1 MSNLQFSLNV
11 SAAESFLDDFSSDS
25 DSFFLMIS
33 KPESWPNDNT
43 PPTSLDTSNNQF
55 DSWSS
60 AIAAKKITSE
70 DVRLVTNRYD
80 WTSGITYS
88 QFSDTDEIFRSSTF
102 ESRPFYVMTPQY
114 RVYKCLD
121 NNGGNV
127 ASTVQPTHTY
137 PEYQTPGADGYV
149 WQFIYQLKEDDLDF
163 VTDDYI
169 PVSVAGSTTK
179 IGTIE
184 YLQREVQENA
194 SNGGVF
200 GVRLDM
206 SGSYWSSSE
215 IMRSKG
221 ASSDSTFYLTHKV
234 FALDNGAFF
243 TDPFGDTVEACKW
256 TVNNSY
262 TTNEYI
268 NWALTD
274 LDMGSP
280 SGGGDASD
288 AGGFTKIGYYKKI
301 LGISGGNEI
310 YTPRFETTPSYVPS
324 GASNSAY
331 FNIVPYIYVASG
343 TGNTSEQNAVI
354 YPVFEGIS
362 ADFGGVSGL
371 PKDSDGIVNQTKV
384 ITNIRVLNPGS
395 GITDPSIQMLTPST
409 SDTSGAGFA
418 ASAVGTPLGGHGSN
432 AVYELGANKVMIRTL
447 LKGSEGGAFD
457 VQNDFRKFSVVKNPQ
472 LAGWTAGVTAGLIA
486 GTATPNFTKIDIR
499 NKNNTAVIN
508 FHTVGTP
515 GMTHPVD
522 AFVVGQKVHQG
533 EYSTTQARGTV
544 LSWVPNTAGKLTVS
558 VDNGS
563 FRACVIPD
571 ERPSSVTSGRI
582 FYGETTGTG
591 YTFGGDGN
599 SFGGFVDSVTHSKTF
614 VNESFPIGSIVY
626 GMNSGSTA
634 KVTRFVADA
643 DGERGTIT
651 LTDNVGSF
659 IGPRVALGTQ
669 LDGEDVFGFKSLS
682 SDGTVQLSNSP
693 VGTITKIKSEPVNID
708 ESHRLTTKVQSFFT
722 SPQFQL
728 NSGLLDLGVTGNS
741 NQFSSTLVSF
751 SYATGTTSG
760 PSGSTTDMYVTSTI
774 GSLTAGNVISVGG
787 YTGEVLGT
795 TIPEF
800 LKNTGQVL
808 YIENVRPVQRNPDQD
823 EEIKVVIDF

>member
-1 MSNLQFSLNV
+1 MSNLQFSFNV

-33 KPESWPNDNT
+33 RPESWPNENT
-43 PPTSLDTSNNQF
+43 PPTSMDTSSNQF
-55 DSWSS
+55 SSWSS
-60 AIAAKKITSE
+60 AIAAKKITSK
-70 DVRLVTNRYD
+70 DARLVTKRYD

-88 QFSDTDEIFRSSTF
+88 QFSDRNELFRSATY

-114 RVYKCLD
+114 RVYKCL
-121 NNGGNV
+121 NNNEGST

-137 PEYQTPGADGYV
+137 PDYQTAGADGYS
-149 WQFIYQLKEDDLDF
+149 WQFMYQLKEEDLDF

-194 SNGGVF
+194 SDGGVF
-200 GVRLDM
+200 AVNLER
-206 SGSYWSSSE
+206 SGSYWSEARLLRGSVLT
-215 IMRSKG
+215 
-221 ASSDSTFYLTHKV
+221 DFFLTHRITST
-234 FALDNGAFF
+234 DNTAEILIDGVT
-243 TDPFGDTVEACKW
+243 TDVCKFGITIPTSVSADTYK
-256 TVNNSY
+256 
-262 TTNEYI
+262 

-274 LDMGSP
+274 LDMGTSN
-280 SGGGDASD
+280 GGLP
-288 AGGFTKIGYYKKI
+288 AGTNLSTIGFYKKI
-301 LGISGGNEI
+301 LTHDNQGNF
-310 YTPRFETTPSYVPS
+310 YTSRLDVNPPSQGY
-324 GASNSAY
+324 Y
-331 FNIVPYIYVASG
+331 NIVPYVYISNG
-343 TGNTSEQNAVI
+343 TGNTAETNAVV
-354 YPVFEGIS
+354 YPLFRGISQDNLAKITAAADNEGIINTS
-362 ADFGGVSGL
+362 
-371 PKDSDGIVNQTKV
+371 KV
-384 ITNIRVLNPGS
+384 ITGIEVLEPGS
-395 GITDPSIQMLTPST
+395 SIGADPSVQILTPSGST
-409 SDTSGAGFA
+409 AAGIGFQ
-418 ASAVGTPLGGHGSN
+418 ASVVNTPLGGHGSN
-432 AVYELGANKVMIRTL
+432 APYELGANKVMIRTL

-457 VQNDFRKFSVVKNPQ
+457 VQNDFRKFSIIKNPQ
-472 LAGWTAGVTAGLIA
+472 LAGWTAGVTAGFVA
-486 GTATPNFTKIDIR
+486 GTATPNFTDVRIR
-499 NKNNTAVIN
+499 NENNTALID

-522 AFVVGQKVHQG
+522 AFVVGQKIHQG

-544 LSWVPNTAGKLTVS
+544 TNWIPNTAGKLTVS

-614 VNESFPIGSIVY
+614 VNESFPIGSVVY
-626 GMNSGSTA
+626 GMDSGSTA
-634 KVTRFVADA
+634 KVTRFIADA
-643 DGERGTIT
+643 DGERGTMT
-651 LTDNVGSF
+651 LRDKVGSF
-659 IGPRVALGTQ
+659 IAPRVALGTQ
-669 LDGEDVFGFKSLS
+669 LDGEKVFGFRTLS
-682 SDGTVQLSNSP
+682 ADGTVQLSNSP
-693 VGTITKIKSEPVNID
+693 VGTITKVQSQPVNID

-728 NSGLLDLGVTGNS
+728 SASLLDLSVNANA

-751 SYATGTTSG
+751 GYATGTTSG
-760 PSGSTTDMYVTSTI
+760 PAGSTVDMFLTSTI
-774 GSLTAGNVISVGG
+774 GSLTAGNVISLNGF
-787 YTGEVLGT
+787 TGEVLGT

-800 LKNTGQVL
+800 LRNTGQVL

>member
-1 MSNLQFSLNV
+1 MSNLQFSFNV

-33 KPESWPNDNT
+33 RPESWPNENT
-43 PPTSLDTSNNQF
+43 PPTSMDTSSNQF
-55 DSWSS
+55 SSWSS
-60 AIAAKKITSE
+60 AIAAKKITSK
-70 DVRLVTNRYD
+70 DARLVTKRYD
-80 WTSGITYS
+80 WTSGVTYS
-88 QFSDTDEIFRSSTF
+88 QFSDTNEIFRSATY
-102 ESRPFYVMTPQY
+102 ESKPFYVMTPQY

-121 NNGGNV
+121 NNAGST

-137 PEYQTPGADGYV
+137 PDYQTAGADGYS
-149 WQFIYQLKEDDLDF
+149 WQFMYQLKEEDLDF

-194 SNGGVF
+194 SNGGVY
-200 GVRLDM
+200 GVKLDR
-206 SGSYWSSSE
+206 SGSYWSESE
-215 IMRSKG
+215 IMRKG
-221 ASSDSTFYLTHKV
+221 NSSDGTSYLNHSV
-234 FALDNGAFF
+234 YGLDNTSVF
-243 TDPFGDTVEACKW
+243 TTPLGDVNACKW
-256 TVNNSY
+256 TLNNSY
-262 TTNEYI
+262 AAGQYTD
-268 NWALTD
+268 WALTD
-274 LDMGSP
+274 LDMGTFNVPIDPTSY
-280 SGGGDASD
+280 
-288 AGGFTKIGYYKKI
+288 TKIGFYKKI
-301 LGISGGNEI
+301 LGTSGGDVF
-310 YTPRFETTPSYVPS
+310 TTRFENTPSFVPS
-324 GASNSAY
+324 SSTPAY

-343 TGNTSEQNAVI
+343 TGNTSEQNAVV
-354 YPVFEGIS
+354 YPVFQGIS
-362 ADFGGVSGL
+362 FSTDVST
-371 PKDSDGIVNQTKV
+371 PRDADGIVNTTKV
-384 ITNIRVLNPGS
+384 ITDIRVLDPGS
-395 GITDPSIQMLTPST
+395 GITDPSIQMLTPSGST
-409 SDTSGAGFA
+409 AAGIGFQ
-418 ASAVGTPLGGHGSN
+418 ASAVGSPLGGHGSN
-432 AVYELGANKVMIRTL
+432 APYELGANKVMIRTL

-457 VQNDFRKFSVVKNPQ
+457 VQNDFRKFSIIKNPQ
-472 LAGWTAGVTAGLIA
+472 LAGWTAGVTAGFVA
-486 GTATPNFTKIDIR
+486 GTATPNFTDVRIR
-499 NKNNTAVIN
+499 NENNTALID

-522 AFVVGQKVHQG
+522 AFVVGQKIHQG

-544 LSWVPNTAGKLTVS
+544 TNWIPNTAGKLTVS

-591 YTFGGDGN
+591 YTYGGDGN

-614 VNESFPIGSIVY
+614 VNESFPIGSVVY
-626 GMNSGSTA
+626 GMDSGSTA
-634 KVTRFVADA
+634 KVTRFIADA
-643 DGERGTIT
+643 DGERGIMT
-651 LTDNVGSF
+651 LTDKVGSF
-659 IGPRVALGTQ
+659 IAPRVALGTQ
-669 LDGEDVFGFKSLS
+669 LDGEKVFGFRTLS
-682 SDGTVQLSNSP
+682 ADGTVQLSNSP
-693 VGTITKIKSEPVNID
+693 VGTITKVQSQPVNID

-728 NSGLLDLGVTGNS
+728 SASLLDLSVNANA

-751 SYATGTTSG
+751 GYATGTTSG
-760 PSGSTTDMYVTSTI
+760 PAGSTVDMFLTSTI
-774 GSLTAGNVISVGG
+774 GSLTAGNVISLNGF
-787 YTGEVLGT
+787 TGEVLGT

>member
-1 MSNLQFSLNV
+1 MSNLQFSFNV

-33 KPESWPNDNT
+33 RPETWPNENT
-43 PPTSLDTSNNQF
+43 PPASMDTSRNQF

-60 AIAAKKITSE
+60 AIAAKKITSK
-70 DVRLVTNRYD
+70 DVRLVTKRYD
-80 WTSGITYS
+80 WTSGVTYS
-88 QFSDTDEIFRSSTF
+88 QFSDTNEIFRSATY

-114 RVYKCLD
+114 RVYKCL
-121 NNGGNV
+121 NNNAGST

-137 PEYQTPGADGYV
+137 PDYQTAGADGYS
-149 WQFIYQLKEDDLDF
+149 WQFMYQLKEEDLEF

-194 SNGGVF
+194 VNGGVF
-200 GVRLDM
+200 AVNLDR
-206 SGSYWSSSE
+206 SGSYWSEARLLRGS
-215 IMRSKG
+215 
-221 ASSDSTFYLTHKV
+221 L
-234 FALDNGAFF
+234 F
-243 TDPFGDTVEACKW
+243 TDYVLNHKITNTDNTAEILIDGVTTDVCRFGINIPTSVAADTYK
-256 TVNNSY
+256 
-262 TTNEYI
+262 

-274 LDMGSP
+274 LDMGTS
-280 SGGGDASD
+280 SGLPTPGTNLTAI
-288 AGGFTKIGYYKKI
+288 GFYKKI
-301 LGISGGNEI
+301 LTHDNQGNF
-310 YTPRFETTPSYVPS
+310 YTSRLDVNPPSQGFY
-324 GASNSAY
+324 
-331 FNIVPYIYVASG
+331 NIVPYVYVSNG
-343 TGNTSEQNAVI
+343 TGNTAETNAVV
-354 YPVFEGIS
+354 YPLFRGISQDNLAKITAAADNEGIINTS
-362 ADFGGVSGL
+362 
-371 PKDSDGIVNQTKV
+371 KV
-384 ITNIRVLNPGS
+384 ITGIEVLEPGS
-395 GITDPSIQMLTPST
+395 DISLDPSVLILTPSG
-409 SDTSGAGFA
+409 SSASGVGFQ
-418 ASAVGTPLGGHGSN
+418 ASVVSTPLGGHGSN
-432 AVYELGANKVMIRTL
+432 APYELGANKVMIRTL

-457 VQNDFRKFSVVKNPQ
+457 VQNDFRKFSIIKNPQ
-472 LAGWTAGVTAGLIA
+472 LAGWTAGVTAGFIA
-486 GTATPNFTKIDIR
+486 GTATPNFTDLRIR
-499 NKNNTAVIN
+499 NENNTAVID

-522 AFVVGQKVHQG
+522 AFVVGQKIHQG

-544 LSWVPNTAGKLTVS
+544 TNWVPNTAGKLTVS

-614 VNESFPIGSIVY
+614 VNESFPIGSVVY
-626 GMNSGSTA
+626 GMDSGSTA

-643 DGERGTIT
+643 DGERGTMT
-651 LTDNVGSF
+651 LTDKVGSF
-659 IGPRVALGTQ
+659 IAPRVALGTQ
-669 LDGEDVFGFKSLS
+669 LDGEKVFGFRSLS
-682 SDGTVQLSNSP
+682 EDGTVQLSNSP
-693 VGTITKIKSEPVNID
+693 VGTITKVESQPVNID

-728 NSGLLDLGVTGNS
+728 SSGLLDLGVTGNA

-751 SYATGTTSG
+751 GYATGTTSG
-760 PSGSTTDMYVTSTI
+760 PAGSTVDMYLTSTI
-774 GSLTAGNVISVGG
+774 GSLTAGNVISLNGF
-787 YTGEVLGT
+787 TGEVLGT

-800 LKNTGQVL
+800 LRNTGQVL

>member
-1 MSNLQFSLNV
+1 MSNLQFSFNV

-33 KPESWPNDNT
+33 RPETWPNENT
-43 PPTSLDTSNNQF
+43 PPASMDTSRNQF

-60 AIAAKKITSE
+60 AIAAKKITSK
-70 DVRLVTNRYD
+70 DVRLVTKRYD
-80 WTSGITYS
+80 WTSGVTYS
-88 QFSDTDEIFRSSTF
+88 QFSDTNEIFRSATY

-114 RVYKCLD
+114 RVYKCL
-121 NNGGNV
+121 NNNAGST

-137 PEYQTPGADGYV
+137 PDYQTAGADGYS
-149 WQFIYQLKEDDLDF
+149 WQFMYQLKEEDLEF

-194 SNGGVF
+194 VSGGVF
-200 GVRLDM
+200 AVNLDR
-206 SGSYWSSSE
+206 SGSYWSEARLLRGS
-215 IMRSKG
+215 
-221 ASSDSTFYLTHKV
+221 L
-234 FALDNGAFF
+234 F
-243 TDPFGDTVEACKW
+243 TDYVLNHKITNTDNTAEILIDGVTTDVCRFGINIPTSVAADTYK
-256 TVNNSY
+256 
-262 TTNEYI
+262 

-274 LDMGSP
+274 LDMGTSN
-280 SGGGDASD
+280 GGLP
-288 AGGFTKIGYYKKI
+288 AGTNLTTIGFYKKI
-301 LGISGGNEI
+301 LTHDNQGNF
-310 YTPRFETTPSYVPS
+310 YTSRLDVNPPSQGFY
-324 GASNSAY
+324 
-331 FNIVPYIYVASG
+331 NIVPYVYVSNG
-343 TGNTSEQNAVI
+343 TGNTAETNAVV
-354 YPVFEGIS
+354 YPLFRGISQDNLAKITAAADNEGIINTS
-362 ADFGGVSGL
+362 
-371 PKDSDGIVNQTKV
+371 KV
-384 ITNIRVLNPGS
+384 ITGIEVLEPGS
-395 GITDPSIQMLTPST
+395 DISLDPSVLILTPSG
-409 SDTSGAGFA
+409 SSASGVGFQ
-418 ASAVGTPLGGHGSN
+418 ASVVNTPLGGHGSN
-432 AVYELGANKVMIRTL
+432 APYELGANKVMIRTL

-457 VQNDFRKFSVVKNPQ
+457 VQNDFRKFSIIKNPQ
-472 LAGWTAGVTAGLIA
+472 LAGWTAGVTAGFIA
-486 GTATPNFTKIDIR
+486 GTATPNFTDLRIR
-499 NKNNTAVIN
+499 NENNTAVID

-522 AFVVGQKVHQG
+522 AFVVGQKIHQG

-544 LSWVPNTAGKLTVS
+544 TNWVPNTAGKLTVS

-614 VNESFPIGSIVY
+614 VNESFPIGSVVY
-626 GMNSGSTA
+626 GMDSGSTA

-643 DGERGTIT
+643 DGERGIMT
-651 LTDNVGSF
+651 LTDKVGSF
-659 IGPRVALGTQ
+659 IAPRVALGTQ
-669 LDGEDVFGFKSLS
+669 LDGEKVFGFRSLS
-682 SDGTVQLSNSP
+682 EDGTVQLSNSP
-693 VGTITKIKSEPVNID
+693 VGTITKVESQPVNID

-728 NSGLLDLGVTGNS
+728 SSGLLDLGVTGNA

-751 SYATGTTSG
+751 GYATGTTSG
-760 PSGSTTDMYVTSTI
+760 PAGSTVDMYLTSTI
-774 GSLTAGNVISVGG
+774 GSLTAGNVISLNGF
-787 YTGEVLGT
+787 TGEVLGT

-800 LKNTGQVL
+800 LRNTGQVL

>member
-1 MSNLQFSLNV
+1 MSNLQFSFNV

-33 KPESWPNDNT
+33 RPETWPNENT
-43 PPTSLDTSNNQF
+43 PPTSMDTSGNQF
-55 DSWSS
+55 SSWSS
-60 AIAAKKITSE
+60 AIAAKKITSK
-70 DVRLVTNRYD
+70 DARLVTKRYD
-80 WTSGITYS
+80 WTSGVTYS
-88 QFSDTDEIFRSSTF
+88 QFSDTNEIFRSETY
-102 ESRPFYVMTPQY
+102 ESRPFYVMTPEY

-121 NNGGNV
+121 NNAGSV

-137 PEYQTPGADGYV
+137 PDYQTPGADGYS
-149 WQFIYQLKEDDLDF
+149 WQFMYQLKEEDLDF

-169 PVSVAGSTTK
+169 PVSIAGSTTK

-184 YLQREVQENA
+184 YLQREVQENS
-194 SNGGVF
+194 SNGGVYA
-200 GVRLDM
+200 VNLNR
-206 SGSYWSSSE
+206 SGSYWSEAE
-215 IMRSKG
+215 IMRSG
-221 ASSDSTFYLTHKV
+221 ASSDATFYLTHQV
-234 FALDNGAFF
+234 YGLDNSSSF
-243 TDPFGDTVEACKW
+243 TNILGDTVEACKW
-256 TVNNSY
+256 TVNNLYLSSQFM
-262 TTNEYI
+262 

-274 LDMGSP
+274 LDMGV
-280 SGGGDASD
+280 GGGNPSAD

-310 YTPRFETTPSYVPS
+310 YTPRFETTPSYVPV
-324 GASNSAY
+324 GGDNSAY

-343 TGNTSEQNAVI
+343 TGDVSEQNSVI

-362 ADFGGVSGL
+362 SDFNGLSGL
-371 PKDSDGIVNQTKV
+371 PTDGDRIVNETKV
-384 ITNIRVLNPGS
+384 ITGIRVLDPGS

-409 SDTSGAGFA
+409 TDTSGVGFA

-432 AVYELGANKVMIRTL
+432 AQYELGANKVMIRTI

-457 VQNDFRKFSVVKNPQ
+457 VQNDFRKFSIIKNPQ
-472 LAGWTAGVTAGLIA
+472 LAGWTAGVTAGFVA
-486 GTATPNFTKIDIR
+486 GTATPNFTDVRIR
-499 NKNNTAVIN
+499 NENNTAVID

-522 AFVVGQKVHQG
+522 AFVVGQKIHQG

-544 LSWVPNTAGKLTVS
+544 TKWIPDTAGKLTVS

-563 FRACVIPD
+563 FRSCIDPD
-571 ERPSSVTSGRI
+571 EVPSTVTSGRI

-614 VNESFPIGSIVY
+614 VNESFPIGSVVY
-626 GMNSGSTA
+626 GMDSGSTA

-643 DGERGTIT
+643 DGERGTIS
-651 LTDNVGSF
+651 LTDKVGSF
-659 IGPRVALGTQ
+659 VGPRVALGTQ
-669 LDGEDVFGFKSLS
+669 LDGEKVFGFRSLS
-682 SDGTVQLSNSP
+682 EEGTVQLSNSP
-693 VGTITKIKSEPVNID
+693 VGTITKVESQPVNID

-728 NSGLLDLGVTGNS
+728 DSSLLDLPVTGNAD
-741 NQFSSTLVSF
+741 QFSSTLVSF
-751 SYATGTTSG
+751 GYATGTTSG
-760 PSGSTTDMYVTSTI
+760 PAGSTVDMYLTSTI
-774 GSLTAGNVISVGG
+774 GSLTAGNVISLNGF
-787 YTGEVLGT
+787 TGEVLGT

-800 LKNTGQVL
+800 LRNTGQVL

>member
-1 MSNLQFSLNV
+1 MSNLQFSFNV

-33 KPESWPNDNT
+33 RPESWPNENT
-43 PPTSLDTSNNQF
+43 PPTSMDTSSNQF
-55 DSWSS
+55 SSWSS
-60 AIAAKKITSE
+60 AIAAKKITSK
-70 DVRLVTNRYD
+70 DARLVTKRYD
-80 WTSGITYS
+80 WTSGVTYS
-88 QFSDTDEIFRSSTF
+88 QFSDTNEIFRSATY
-102 ESRPFYVMTPQY
+102 ESKPFYVMTPQY

-121 NNGGNV
+121 NNAGST

-137 PEYQTPGADGYV
+137 PDYQTAGADGYS
-149 WQFIYQLKEDDLDF
+149 WQFMYQLKEEDLDF

-200 GVRLDM
+200 GVKLDR
-206 SGSYWSSSE
+206 SGSYWSDAQ
-215 IMRSKG
+215 IMRV
-221 ASSDSTFYLTHKV
+221 SDTSTNTYYQTHRIYSLNNE
-234 FALDNGAFF
+234 ATF
-243 TDPFGDTVEACKW
+243 TDSLGADYEACEWK
-256 TVNNSY
+256 VNGPFLYSDTAY
-262 TTNEYI
+262 K

-274 LDMGSP
+274 LDI
-280 SGGGDASD
+280 GGDY
-288 AGGFTKIGYYKKI
+288 TKIGYYKKI
-301 LGISGGNEI
+301 LGASGGNYI
-310 YTPRFETTPSYVPS
+310 YTTRFETTPSFVPNEA
-324 GASNSAY
+324 GNPAF

-343 TGNTSEQNAVI
+343 LGNTSEQNPVI
-354 YPVFEGIS
+354 YPVWEGIS
-362 ADFGGVSGL
+362 QELTDNVSGL
-371 PKDSDGIVNQTKV
+371 PRDFDRIVNETKV
-384 ITNIRVLNPGS
+384 ITDIRVLDPGS
-395 GITDPSIQMLTPST
+395 GITDPSIQMLTPSGST
-409 SDTSGAGFA
+409 AAGIGFQ
-418 ASAVGTPLGGHGSN
+418 ASAVGSPLGGHGSN
-432 AVYELGANKVMIRTL
+432 APYELGANKVMIRTL

-457 VQNDFRKFSVVKNPQ
+457 VQNDFRKFSIIKNPQ
-472 LAGWTAGVTAGLIA
+472 LAGWTAGVTAGFVA
-486 GTATPNFTKIDIR
+486 GTATPNFTDVRIR
-499 NKNNTAVIN
+499 NENNTAVID

-522 AFVVGQKVHQG
+522 AFVVGQKIHQG

-544 LSWVPNTAGKLTVS
+544 TNWVPNTAGKLTVS

-614 VNESFPIGSIVY
+614 VNESFPIGSVVY
-626 GMNSGSTA
+626 GMDSGSTA

-643 DGERGTIT
+643 DGERGTMT
-651 LTDNVGSF
+651 LTDKVGSF
-659 IGPRVALGTQ
+659 IAPRVALGTQ
-669 LDGEDVFGFKSLS
+669 LDGEKVFGFRSLS
-682 SDGTVQLSNSP
+682 EDGTVQLSNSP
-693 VGTITKIKSEPVNID
+693 VGTITKVESQPVNID

-728 NSGLLDLGVTGNS
+728 DSSLLDLPVTGNAD
-741 NQFSSTLVSF
+741 QFSSTLVSF
-751 SYATGTTSG
+751 GYATGTTSG
-760 PSGSTTDMYVTSTI
+760 PAGSTVDMYLTSTI
-774 GSLTAGNVISVGG
+774 GSLTAGNVISLNGF
-787 YTGEVLGT
+787 TGEVLGT

-800 LKNTGQVL
+800 LRNTGQVL